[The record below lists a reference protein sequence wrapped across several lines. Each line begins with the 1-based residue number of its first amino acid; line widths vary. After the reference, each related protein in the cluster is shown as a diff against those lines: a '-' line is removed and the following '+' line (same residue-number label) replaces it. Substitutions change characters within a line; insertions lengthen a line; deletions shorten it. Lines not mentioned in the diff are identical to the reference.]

1 MDSAYIQRVLSGS
14 TDDFRYIIRKYKDLA
29 FSVAVSVVKNE
40 FDAEEVV
47 QEAFIKAFQNLA
59 SFRGKSDFKT
69 WFYRI
74 LVNEAFKRIR
84 KTKPEMILIE
94 SENVPDP
101 ADISDSFRGLNEE
114 EQKLL
119 VSESLQRIPP
129 KECLILRLFYFE
141 GSSLI
146 EISNITGWSE
156 GNVKVMLHRARKHLL
171 NVVIAAMQKELITV
185 KNELR

>member
-1 MDSAYIQRVLSGS
+1 MDSAYIQRVLNGS
-14 TDDFRYIIRKYKDLA
+14 TDDFRYFIRKYKDLA

-47 QEAFIKAFQNLA
+47 QESFIKAFQNLK

-84 KTKPEMILIE
+84 KTKKEFILSE
-94 SENVPDP
+94 SDNVPDP
-101 ADISDSFRGLNEE
+101 EDICNSFRGLNEE

-129 KECLILRLFYFE
+129 KECLILQLFYFE
-141 GSSLI
+141 GSSLG

-171 NVVIAAMQKELITV
+171 KVVNAAMEKEFIIIE
-185 KNELR
+185 K

>member
-1 MDSAYIQRVLSGS
+1 MDSEYIQRVLNGS
-14 TDDFRYIIRKYKDLA
+14 TDDFRYFIRKYKDLA
-29 FSVAVSVVKNE
+29 FSVAVAVVKNE

-47 QEAFIKAFQNLA
+47 QEAFIKAFQNLK
-59 SFRGKSDFKT
+59 SFRGKSEFKT

-84 KTKPEMILIE
+84 KSNEIVVPH
-94 SENVPDP
+94 SENIPEP
-101 ADISDSFRGLNEE
+101 EDISETFRGFNDD

-119 VSESLQRIPP
+119 VSESLKRIAP
-129 KECLILRLFYFE
+129 KECLILQLFYFE
-141 GSSLI
+141 GNSMG

-171 NVVIAAMQKELITV
+171 EVVNKMMQGEFKVEII
-185 KNELR
+185 